1 LFCLVYAVRRHL
13 AVVRMMRTEAGGQPA
28 DDLGGWWQPPSAGPY
43 YDAMS
48 ARPAEHHADPL
59 DPQRI
64 LRELPDRERA
74 NFLAAYR
81 EALDGA
87 RDPAGWGHLRR
98 VLRLWSGMV
107 IATNR
112 PGFYEAQE
120 AALTGTGSDA
130 YGESADG
137 RAG

>member
-1 LFCLVYAVRRHL
+1 
-13 AVVRMMRTEAGGQPA
+13 
-28 DDLGGWWQPPSAGPY
+28 
-43 YDAMS
+43 MS
-48 ARPAEHHADPL
+48 AQPGEHHEDPL
-59 DPQRI
+59 DPERI

-107 IATNR
+107 VATNR

-120 AALTGTGSDA
+120 AALTGTG
-130 YGESADG
+130 GGMLLEELVTG
-137 RAG
+137 RSRPSSSSCLSCPTFPGQGICEYLRGCLHFQQLVHDFLRSPVPEC